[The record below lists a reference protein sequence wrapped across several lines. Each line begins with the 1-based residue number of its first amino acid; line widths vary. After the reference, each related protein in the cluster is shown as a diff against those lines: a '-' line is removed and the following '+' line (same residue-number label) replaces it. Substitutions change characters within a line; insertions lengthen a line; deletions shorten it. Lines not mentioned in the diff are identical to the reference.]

1 MIAIANS
8 VRIARGKTTLNAVG
22 AIHTVLYG
30 LASNAYATNF
40 RDIVSG
46 SNGACGALCTATA
59 GYDYVTG
66 LGRPMAA
73 NLVQALIAAP

>member
-1 MIAIANS
+1 GWFVVGGTSAGAPQWSALIAIANS

-30 LASNAYATNF
+30 LASSASATNF

-46 SNGACGALCTATA
+46 SNGACGTLCTATT
-59 GYDYVTG
+59 GYDY
-66 LGRPMAA
+66 
-73 NLVQALIAAP
+73 

>member
-1 MIAIANS
+1 FEPLTMSRKFA
-8 VRIARGKTTLNAVG
+8 
-22 AIHTVLYG
+22 
-30 LASNAYATNF
+30 ASAYAANF

-46 SNGACGALCTATA
+46 SNGACGALCTATT

-66 LGRPMAA
+66 LGGPMAA